1 MPAAEVMER
10 PGPRII
16 ATTIVRSES
25 PLMPMRGFA
34 PKHEEP
40 GFLRREADRFTVH
53 WRSELMF
60 VRGCI
65 ISETVHE
72 VLGRV
77 VRVPN
82 GEAMGPNQ
90 FIGEVAGSI
99 RVIVEKVPPEVAL
112 RARVEMNSRAW

>member
-10 PGPRII
+10 PTSRFI
-16 ATTIVRSES
+16 ATTIVRPDSLRM
-25 PLMPMRGFA
+25 PLRGFA

-40 GFLRREADRFTVH
+40 RFLRREADRFTVH

-65 ISETVHE
+65 INDAVEE
-72 VLGRV
+72 VLGKV
-77 VRVPN
+77 VRFPD
-82 GEAMGPNQ
+82 GKTLGPNQ
-90 FIGEVAGSI
+90 FIDEVAGGI
-99 RVIVEKVPPEVAL
+99 KVIVEKVPPEVAL